1 MIPMPKCFRNVCTAF
16 LAIICVFAE
25 ISPLVAAEKNIT
37 IGTAGVTGVYY
48 PAGGAICRMVNRGR
62 KEHGIRCAVE
72 STGGSISNLEGIH
85 NKDLDFGVVQSDIL
99 YYAYTGTEIFADAGS
114 DKKLRVLFS
123 LHPEP
128 FTIVA
133 RRDAKIVNFDD
144 LKVKK
149 IYVGSA
155 GSGMRAT
162 MEELLTQKG
171 LNGKTFAKFVDVKV
185 NEQAK
190 ALCDGRIDALVY
202 AGGHPN
208 GAIQQVT
215 STCPT
220 HLVDVD
226 DKDIEKMVSLH
237 PFYVRAM
244 IPAGMYKDN
253 PQETKTFGVRAL
265 LVASADMDDAVVY
278 EVVKSMF
285 ENLEN
290 FKTLHPVFATLDA
303 KRMVVND
310 SIAPIHMGAAKYYK
324 EKGINP

>member
-1 MIPMPKCFRNVCTAF
+1 MFSKRKICAV
-16 LAIICVFAE
+16 LAASFCIFAE
-25 ISPLVAAEKNIT
+25 AAPVVAAEKNIT

-72 STGGSISNLEGIH
+72 STGGSIANLEGIH
-85 NKDLDFGVVQSDIL
+85 DKDLDFGVVQSDLL
-99 YYAYTGTEIFADAGS
+99 YYAYTGTEIFSDAGS

-133 RRDAKIVNFDD
+133 RKDTKISVFDD
-144 LKVKK
+144 LKGKR
-149 IYVGSA
+149 IYIGA
-155 GSGMRAT
+155 QGSGMRAT
-162 MEELLTQKG
+162 MEELISQKG
-171 LNGKTFAKFVDVKV
+171 LNSKSFAKIVEIKAND
-185 NEQAK
+185 QAK
-190 ALCDGRIDALVY
+190 ALCDGKIDALVY

-220 HLVDVD
+220 HLVDVAE
-226 DKDIEKMVSLH
+226 KDIAKMVADH
-237 PFYVRAM
+237 PFYVRTS

-265 LVASADMDDAVVY
+265 LVASADMDEGVVY
-278 EVVKSMF
+278 EVVKAVF
-285 ENLEN
+285 ENLDN
-290 FKTLHPVFATLDA
+290 FKTLHPVFAGLET
-303 KRMVVND
+303 KRMLANEN
-310 SIAPIHMGAAKYYK
+310 IAPLHAGAIKFYK
-324 EKGINP
+324 EKNLLP